1 MEQRERIVELTRE
14 YVRAKARKQWRPGV
28 DLIPYADASLGENEI
43 ASLVDTALGG
53 WLTLGPKGDIFEK
66 KLKDRI
72 GVRDVVLVNS
82 GSSANLIAVS
92 SLCSQLIERPLMPG
106 DEVIVPATSFPT
118 TVAPLIQNGL
128 VPVFVD
134 CETGTYNANLDEVER
149 AVSASTKVKAI
160 VLSHTLG
167 NVFDLDRVVDL
178 CRKWTLYL
186 IEDCCDALGSTW
198 SGRSVGTFGDFAS
211 LSFYPSHHITT
222 GEGGAVLTNKARYGK
237 TARTMRDWG
246 RDCFPA
252 GTPVICK
259 DAIRPIEN
267 VLIGHEVLTH
277 AGRWQRVH
285 SLTGHRSY
293 SRPMVTIK
301 AHLRPAIT
309 VSANHRFW
317 ILRGTKRTWAPAS
330 SLKSG
335 DSLIARTIPT
345 SKMPPATYSWA
356 YKTLYKD
363 AVQNTVNVDPD
374 LLRLMGYWLA
384 QGSLASGK
392 RGKDGFLAYRVD
404 FSFHEDHTEYHDDV
418 ATLLRRYFGCSG
430 FIRRS
435 KASRAVTISCKSR
448 RGYEF
453 FLKTIGR
460 GAVNKR
466 LPSWV
471 FDLSDQH
478 IAQLLCGHWR
488 GDGSSS
494 DQGHSV
500 HSVSFE
506 LIEQLRLL
514 MLRLGILASQWKRE
528 VSAHTPCVVN
538 GRVVT
543 ARQAL
548 HALSIYGE
556 NAARF
561 ADVIGESYV
570 AKTSRKNAS
579 VDRSTGEAL
588 YPVIST
594 EEHKP
599 KEKPRLYN
607 LEVEVDN
614 SYHAGGVAVH
624 NCWCATGV
632 SNTCGKR
639 FGWKL
644 GDLPEGYDHKY
655 VYSAIGYNVKP
666 TDLQASIGLVQVDR
680 LPEFIRKRKEN
691 FNRLR
696 EGLESLPWLMLPRWD
711 PRADVSWFS
720 FPISV
725 HPDAPFGRRELVAF
739 LEGQKIDTRMLFAGN
754 LIRQPGYRTIRH
766 RVFDQLNTSDFV
778 MDSTF
783 MIGVHPG
790 ITTEMIDFM
799 VLSIR
804 KFVGENWTS
813 A

>member
-14 YVRAKARKQWRPGV
+14 YVRAKARKQWQPGI

-53 WLTLGPKGDIFEK
+53 WLTLGPKGDTFEK

-106 DEVIVPATSFPT
+106 DEVVVPATSFPT
-118 TVAPLIQNGL
+118 TVAPIIQNGL
-128 VPVFVD
+128 TPVFVD
-134 CETGTYNANLDEVER
+134 CELGTYNANLDEVER
-149 AVSASTKVKAI
+149 AIAASTKVKAI
-160 VLSHTLG
+160 ILSHTLG
-167 NVFDLDRVVDL
+167 NVFDLERVVDL

-198 SGRSVGTFGDFAS
+198 NGKSVGTFGDFAS

-246 RDCFPA
+246 RD
-252 GTPVICK
+252 
-259 DAIRPIEN
+259 
-267 VLIGHEVLTH
+267 
-277 AGRWQRVH
+277 
-285 SLTGHRSY
+285 
-293 SRPMVTIK
+293 
-301 AHLRPAIT
+301 
-309 VSANHRFW
+309 
-317 ILRGTKRTWAPAS
+317 
-330 SLKSG
+330 
-335 DSLIARTIPT
+335 
-345 SKMPPATYSWA
+345 
-356 YKTLYKD
+356 
-363 AVQNTVNVDPD
+363 
-374 LLRLMGYWLA
+374 
-384 QGSLASGK
+384 
-392 RGKDGFLAYRVD
+392 
-404 FSFHEDHTEYHDDV
+404 
-418 ATLLRRYFGCSG
+418 
-430 FIRRS
+430 
-435 KASRAVTISCKSR
+435 
-448 RGYEF
+448 
-453 FLKTIGR
+453 
-460 GAVNKR
+460 
-466 LPSWV
+466 
-471 FDLSDQH
+471 
-478 IAQLLCGHWR
+478 
-488 GDGSSS
+488 
-494 DQGHSV
+494 
-500 HSVSFE
+500 
-506 LIEQLRLL
+506 
-514 MLRLGILASQWKRE
+514 
-528 VSAHTPCVVN
+528 
-538 GRVVT
+538 
-543 ARQAL
+543 
-548 HALSIYGE
+548 
-556 NAARF
+556 
-561 ADVIGESYV
+561 
-570 AKTSRKNAS
+570 
-579 VDRSTGEAL
+579 
-588 YPVIST
+588 
-594 EEHKP
+594 
-599 KEKPRLYN
+599 
-607 LEVEVDN
+607 
-614 SYHAGGVAVH
+614 
-624 NCWCATGV
+624 CWCATGV

-691 FNRLR
+691 FNRLW